1 MEKIKDFLIKNNFDY
16 FLLPNSDEFFSEYLP
31 QNQKKIEFIC
41 GFTGSNAT
49 IIFGQKKSYFFTDG
63 RYILQAKQQLDLNE
77 FEIINIADKSLISWL
92 KEFVDETQNLALD
105 PKLLSKNFVDECEVF
120 LSKITFLQKNPIDE
134 IWVDKPIVN
143 CSPVFSCPLNLVGED
158 FEQKKEESSGSIDTM
173 LSDVK
178 VENNVSGIDASSS
191 EEGAQTFKI
200 D

>member
-77 FEIINIADKSLISWL
+77 FEIINIADKPLI
-92 KEFVDETQNLALD
+92 
-105 PKLLSKNFVDECEVF
+105 
-120 LSKITFLQKNPIDE
+120 
-134 IWVDKPIVN
+134 
-143 CSPVFSCPLNLVGED
+143 G
-158 FEQKKEESSGSIDTM
+158 G
-173 LSDVK
+173 
-178 VENNVSGIDASSS
+178 
-191 EEGAQTFKI
+191 
-200 D
+200 